1 MFSNVEVRH
10 LLAVDILAEELNF
23 TRAALRLN
31 ISQSALSRQI
41 TDLEEHYRFHLFT
54 RDKRRAVELTEAGR
68 VFVKE
73 ARSALLLIERAG
85 HLAHAAHE
93 GAVNVLTIGL
103 SPCVE
108 QDWISG
114 LLTIHLPLYPRI
126 RIRWRSQFPIDL
138 VRSVLAGELDLALV
152 AAPPQDSQIT
162 SVLLSRAQLCALIP
176 EGHAAAHKESLILED
191 LAQDAWILFSKQ
203 VHPLLRGAIIE
214 AAEREAVVPKDVH
227 DVLTAQEAFYLV
239 AQRVGV
245 AILTKPTMLD
255 NRAKKDVIVKP
266 LADNALCFETCLVL
280 RAHEESR
287 LVNEFVRSYLR
298 KYAPHRLGPTQLELK
313 LPA

>member
-1 MFSNVEVRH
+1 MFPNVEVRH

-41 TDLEEHYRFHLFT
+41 TDLEEQYRFHLFT
-54 RDKRRAVELTEAGR
+54 RDKRRAVELTDAGR

-73 ARSALLLIERAG
+73 ARSALFHIERAG
-85 HLAHAAHE
+85 HLAHAAHQ
-93 GAVNVLTIGL
+93 GAVDLLMIGL

-114 LLTIHLPLYPRI
+114 LLTIQLPLYQRI
-126 RIRWRSQFPIDL
+126 RIRWRSQFPVDL

-152 AAPPQDSQIT
+152 AAPPEDSQIT
-162 SVLLSRAQLCALIP
+162 SVLLSRAQLYAIVP
-176 EGHAAAHKESLILED
+176 EGHAAAQKESLVLED

-203 VHPLLRGAIIE
+203 VHPILRGAIID
-214 AAEREAVVPKDVH
+214 AAQREEIVPKDIH
-227 DVLTAQEAFYLV
+227 DILTAQEAFHLV
-239 AQRVGV
+239 AQREGI
-245 AILTKPTMLD
+245 AILTKPTTLD
-255 NRAKKDVIVKP
+255 NRIKKDLVVKP
-266 LADNALCFETCLVL
+266 LADPALCFETCLVM
-280 RAHEESR
+280 RANEESR

-298 KYAPHRLGPTQLELK
+298 KYAPHRVGPTQMELK